1 MYTKNL
7 KAIFA
12 SVVMLSVF
20 ASCNNG
26 SKEQENTQE
35 SIVDTTPVAEE
46 PKEESSSYILP
57 SPLQIAA
64 IFKKSG
70 LVFIDGVTNQQ
81 KEVSKYTSAYSK
93 AINMGVYTSDLAYSV
108 LNKKNQE
115 AINYMKLARQLGS
128 ELGMA
133 SVFEA
138 NNLSNRFEKNI
149 SREDSLAQIISE
161 LQMET
166 DMYLEENAQEHISAL
181 AFAGAWIESMYIGS
195 KVFEQNKTNISIKS
209 KIAEQMTIL
218 SKIIK
223 VLNNKKDK
231 DSNIPTLMADLSSI
245 NELYEIFPQ
254 VKKNLELEAAGKETN
269 IVQLQDEEFKQLSDK
284 IAELRTK
291 IINN

>member
-7 KAIFA
+7 KAIFI
-12 SVVMLSVF
+12 SVFSMLMF
-20 ASCNNG
+20 ASCNNS
-26 SKEQENTQE
+26 SKEPENNQE
-35 SIVDTTPVAEE
+35 SIIDTTPVSEE

-70 LVFIDGVTNQQ
+70 LVYISGLTNQQ
-81 KEVSKYTSAYSK
+81 KEASKYTSAYSK

-138 NNLSNRFEKNI
+138 NNLSDRFEKNI

-166 DMYLEENAQEHISAL
+166 DMYLEENEQEHVSVL
-181 AFAGAWIESMYIGS
+181 AFAGAWVESMYIGS

-218 SKIIK
+218 SKIIR
-223 VLNNKKDK
+223 VLESRKDN
-231 DSNIPTLMADLSSI
+231 DSNIPTLISDLKSI
-245 NELYEIFPQ
+245 NELYELFPQ
-254 VKKNLELEAAGKETN
+254 VKRNLELEAAGKDTN
-269 IVQLQDEEFKQLSDK
+269 IVQLEDEEFKQLSDK